1 MFPFFPSILSY
12 WPLISRYSGTC
23 FSAVHIWIIS
33 STTPTSPM
41 HAAHPRARD
50 APTRTRRAN
59 TRTRH
64 TACKR
69 AWRAKAN
76 ATHEPAR
83 MSNQRSSRPAPEDGV
98 AHAVAG
104 AAARP
109 VPGAGG
115 GQHTDRP
122 LHHPGVLLHLQ
133 RAGRRVRQHPA
144 GGQGPPPRCHRSPP
158 ETQGTVRS
166 AVWCRIFFAEKGIYK
181 YMYICMEHRE
191 QWQLNPFNGRHFYG
205 RACNPLQ
212 NIRLSAF
219 LLFQE
224 RWLFFFLGR
233 GVLGH
238 KSNLWDKKMI
248 ALNHFNIFCL
258 QNYAEKF
265 LRREE
270 EEILRKTFSFSGV

>member
-1 MFPFFPSILSY
+1 MLSISGSSPPPHRPPPCT
-12 WPLISRYSGTC
+12 PLT
-23 FSAVHIWIIS
+23 
-33 STTPTSPM
+33 
-41 HAAHPRARD
+41 HARATRQHARD
-50 APTRTRRAN
+50 APTHARDTQHASARGARRQTRRTNLRACPTNAHPGPPQRMAWPTLWLALLLALYPGPAAAN
-59 TRTRH
+59 TL
-64 TACKR
+64 TALS
-69 AWRAKAN
+69 
-76 ATHEPAR
+76 TTPA
-83 MSNQRSSRPAPEDGV
+83 SSCTCNVQAGV
-98 AHAVAG
+98 CDST
-104 AAARP
+104 P
-109 VPGAGG
+109 PGSGS
-115 GQHTDRP
+115 
-122 LHHPGVLLHLQ
+122 
-133 RAGRRVRQHPA
+133 
-144 GGQGPPPRCHRSPP
+144 PPPVATGPPP

-166 AVWCRIFFAEKGIYK
+166 AVWCRILFAEKGIYK
-181 YMYICMEHRE
+181 YMYICMGHRE

-258 QNYAEKF
+258 QNYAQKF